1 MSRIIFSNNGKYVS
15 IPVNWWHGLIR
26 QAVLYSFPRYSTAS
40 LTSWYNSQYPTHV
53 IKVLKHYVDK
63 TSMYMEMM
71 DAAEICTKNA

>member
-1 MSRIIFSNNGKYVS
+1 MPFSC
-15 IPVNWWHGLIR
+15 
-26 QAVLYSFPRYSTAS
+26 SFPRYSTSS

-53 IKVLKHYVDK
+53 IKVLQYYVNK